1 MPFYHLD
8 NEGFRL
14 AIFDES
20 IGRINFDYD
29 RLSSLKFNPL
39 LSEREYNF
47 SLCNDSDPDAN
58 FLSDLGMCDYYVED
72 QFNDFLK
79 RKKIVNDRLS
89 FMQVNIRSLQCNLDS
104 LKNML
109 LHLDLKF
116 SFIGISETWLKDI
129 SHTCDIPGYKFI
141 HNHRIDA
148 DGGGVGLYLAEN
160 FEFKNRPDLVF
171 QNSQC
176 AESLFAEV
184 IRPKQ
189 KNLIIGV
196 LYRPPNQNLQD
207 FIDGL
212 DSFLVRISKEN
223 KACYLMA
230 DWNLD
235 LMKHH
240 KHDKTSEF
248 LDIMFSRAFFPLISR
263 PTRITSST
271 ASLIDN
277 IFTNDVTNCAVS
289 GLLFTDISDHLPIFS
304 ISNECLSSSRKT
316 QWLTFR
322 DKNANNVCKFK
333 DELQTV
339 NWSEVRESSD
349 PSSAYD
355 IFLSKYTD
363 IYNNCF
369 PLKKVKIKNNG
380 LTKPWISKALLK
392 SIKKKNILY
401 RRFLSN
407 PTSTREIG
415 YKNYK
420 NKLSSTLRA
429 AKRNYSRTSLT
440 RTPITR
446 TTPLTRTESQFP
458 WI

>member
-1 MPFYHLD
+1 MRILSRFIFGWSGCSIIQFFTRIIC
-8 NEGFRL
+8 NGRL
-14 AIFDES
+14 S

-72 QFNDFLK
+72 QFNDILK

-89 FMQVNIRSLQCNLDS
+89 FMQVNMRSLQCNLDG
-104 LKNML
+104 LTNML

-176 AESLFAEV
+176 AESLFVEV

-263 PTRITSST
+263 PTRITSNT

-304 ISNECLSSSRKT
+304 ISNECQTSSRKT

-322 DKNANNVCKFK
+322 DKNANNVSKFK
-333 DELQTV
+333 D
-339 NWSEVRESSD
+339 
-349 PSSAYD
+349 
-355 IFLSKYTD
+355 
-363 IYNNCF
+363 
-369 PLKKVKIKNNG
+369 
-380 LTKPWISKALLK
+380 
-392 SIKKKNILY
+392 
-401 RRFLSN
+401 
-407 PTSTREIG
+407 
-415 YKNYK
+415 
-420 NKLSSTLRA
+420 
-429 AKRNYSRTSLT
+429 
-440 RTPITR
+440 
-446 TTPLTRTESQFP
+446 
-458 WI
+458 